1 MTESQT
7 GPPGGTG
14 PGGQPGE
21 MPAGAGTGMGASS
34 VGGPGSDPASG
45 SPGMN
50 QPGSPE
56 AGTTGAGTT
65 GAGTTG
71 AGSTSGIATA
81 RRTSAAQT
89 SVPQQLGHQQE
100 RIAGESEMGMPG
112 AVLIPESMSA
122 AAKATWGAVLLAAL
136 GLIAL
141 GIALLVWPNASLTV
155 VAILIGAAVA
165 VAGLYR
171 LYEGFTASSQSGGM
185 RAGNVVIGLIA
196 VLAGVYLLRH
206 HALSLFFVAFVT
218 GVFFIMQGFS
228 DLGIALSGRVPGR
241 GLRAVL
247 GVFSLAAGII
257 MVIWP
262 AITLGLLLLIVAAWL
277 LFYGCVLVALA
288 FGLRRAAK
296 AATPASMPS
305 QQRLAAS
312 TR

>member
-7 GPPGGTG
+7 GPPEGTG

-34 VGGPGSDPASG
+34 VGGPGNEPASG
-45 SPGMN
+45 SPGMS
-50 QPGSPE
+50 QPGMPE
-56 AGTTGAGTT
+56 AGTTGPGNR
-65 GAGTTG
+65 G

-89 SVPQQLGHQQE
+89 GVPQQLGHQQE

-171 LYEGFTASSQSGGM
+171 LYEGFTASGQSGGM
-185 RAGNVVIGLIA
+185 RAGNIVIGLIA

-241 GLRAVL
+241 GLRAIL

-305 QQRLAAS
+305 QQRLATS